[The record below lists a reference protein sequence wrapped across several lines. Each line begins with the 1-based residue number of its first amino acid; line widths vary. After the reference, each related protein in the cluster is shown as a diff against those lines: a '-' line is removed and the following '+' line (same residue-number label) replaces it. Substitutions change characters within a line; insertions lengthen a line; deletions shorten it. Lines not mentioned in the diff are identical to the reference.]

1 LIEEQEINDIKNQK
15 LGLNKEKRRLQ
26 KPSEKFRNN
35 FNFEW
40 DASEDTSVD
49 TNPLYAHRQ
58 SANLL
63 FGKGTIAGF
72 DQQEQEKRTIEYE
85 DAVRKARN
93 MSEEPNGEQKPD
105 GERRH
110 KRLELGHTK
119 HWSEKPLS
127 DMTERDWRILRED
140 HEIIIKGGRVPPPV
154 RSWDE
159 AKLPSFIMKAIKE
172 LEYKKPTSIQMQ
184 AIPVGNLRRD
194 LIGLAPTGS
203 GKTVAFLLPIIAY
216 LNTLPPINND
226 TAEDGPYGLI
236 ITPTRELANQIHA
249 DFVKLTAHTRLRSTV
264 IVGGK
269 SIEEQAFNIRKGIEL
284 LVSTPGRLKD
294 ALESRYLV
302 LNQCSYVVIDEAD
315 RLMEMGF
322 EETLEY
328 ILDAIPATNLKSD
341 REDLAELQEQKAQ
354 QGEVTYRIT
363 HMFSAT
369 MPSQVEKIA
378 RRYLR
383 CPSYIS
389 IGEPGVGKKDIDQI
403 VEFLTEGE
411 KKHRLKFY
419 MDRAEP
425 PIIVFLNEKRAV
437 EILAKTIENWGWKP
451 VIYHGGRSQ
460 EQREAAIEGFKSK
473 KYDVLVTT
481 DLGQRGLDVEGVKYV
496 INFDAPKD
504 ISSFVHRTG
513 RTGRAGKK
521 GTAITFLTGKNEELF
536 FDLKNFLTQNGQ
548 TVPEELADHP
558 ATKVKPGTVDAVPRR
573 KQVIYAQ

>member
-1 LIEEQEINDIKNQK
+1 M
-15 LGLNKEKRRLQ
+15 GLNKEKRRLQ

-49 TNPLYAHRQ
+49 TNPLYANRQ

-63 FGKGTIAGF
+63 FGKGTVAGF
-72 DQQEQEKRTIEYE
+72 DQQEQEKRELEYE
-85 DAVRKARN
+85 DALRKARKTEMN
-93 MSEEPNGEQKPD
+93 EETNGV
-105 GERRH
+105 ERRH

-119 HWSEKPLS
+119 HWSEKPLG
-127 DMTERDWRILRED
+127 DMSERDWRILRED
-140 HEIIIKGGRVPPPV
+140 HEIIIKGGRVPPPI

-159 AKLPSFIMKAIKE
+159 GKLPSSIMKAINE

-184 AIPVGNLRRD
+184 AIPVGALRRD

-216 LNTLPPINND
+216 LSTLPPINSD

-236 ITPTRELANQIHA
+236 ITPTRELANQIYS
-249 DFVKLTAHTRLRSTV
+249 DFCKLTAHTRLRSTV

-269 SIEEQAFNIRKGIEL
+269 SIEEQALNMRKGIEL

-328 ILDAIPATNLKSD
+328 ILDAIPATNLKSE

-354 QGEVTYRIT
+354 QGETRYRIT

-369 MPSQVEKIA
+369 MPPQVEKIA

-389 IGEPGVGKKDIDQI
+389 IGEPGTGKKDIEQI
-403 VEFLTEGE
+403 VEFLSEGE
-411 KKHRLKFY
+411 KKHRLKYF

-425 PIIVFLNEKRAV
+425 PIIVFLNEKRGV

-460 EQREAAIEGFKSK
+460 EQREAAIEGFRNSK
-473 KYDVLVTT
+473 IFT
-481 DLGQRGLDVEGVKYV
+481 
-496 INFDAPKD
+496 
-504 ISSFVHRTG
+504 
-513 RTGRAGKK
+513 
-521 GTAITFLTGKNEELF
+521 
-536 FDLKNFLTQNGQ
+536 
-548 TVPEELADHP
+548 
-558 ATKVKPGTVDAVPRR
+558 
-573 KQVIYAQ
+573 